1 MKETLHIYTR
11 VSTSAQEDGGTSL
24 DTQRDD
30 GIKYAVA
37 NNYKHKVWNEGAAS
51 SHDEYTNR
59 AVIVGLLDA
68 VERGDVKH
76 IYVYNV
82 DRLSRNSLSSA
93 HIADKLERNQVTL
106 HTTSGRKL
114 LSDHTDKFTMDILR
128 SVAVYD
134 NAIRQARFRRGKL
147 ARIRQGKWRGG
158 ETPYGYNLKDGLLVV
173 NEEQAKWVKKIYELY
188 SQRKSTD
195 QISHYLL
202 SQGVLTKRGNA
213 IWSTGSV
220 ESVLNNTHYK
230 GYWTYTDKK
239 SGETIEVKCARIVTQ
254 TLANKVAK
262 QQELRSYKSTKSAS
276 IGNTKKYDYVL
287 DGLIHCGCCGE
298 RWTGNKEKSKGKYRC
313 LSKSKKYRTTD
324 KDFVECTYKRSLNIE
339 VVDQVVWDTVLNVLE
354 ESHLY
359 KENFKNTT
367 LAFKEDSGKRE
378 ARLKINQK
386 EKNKIKR
393 LITKIDNAIS
403 DQEVAKVITSKSK
416 SSIEQTIKALRKE
429 RDQQE
434 EKLEQVTNAI
444 ENDKKSDVWVDWVN
458 KFGESVANLR
468 KEDLLDKEKNEFLR
482 GVVYRIVV
490 EEIDTQEQKLTLL
503 FNQAYYNDS
512 LVWNDVNKK
521 SKGYTLKRGKK
532 TKKVSIKTANL
543 KKKAYS

>member
-1 MKETLHIYTR
+1 
-11 VSTSAQEDGGTSL
+11 
-24 DTQRDD
+24 
-30 GIKYAVA
+30 
-37 NNYKHKVWNEGAAS
+37 
-51 SHDEYTNR
+51 
-59 AVIVGLLDA
+59 
-68 VERGDVKH
+68 
-76 IYVYNV
+76 
-82 DRLSRNSLSSA
+82 
-93 HIADKLERNQVTL
+93 
-106 HTTSGRKL
+106 
-114 LSDHTDKFTMDILR
+114 
-128 SVAVYD
+128 
-134 NAIRQARFRRGKL
+134 
-147 ARIRQGKWRGG
+147 
-158 ETPYGYNLKDGLLVV
+158 
-173 NEEQAKWVKKIYELY
+173 
-188 SQRKSTD
+188 
-195 QISHYLL
+195 
-202 SQGVLTKRGNA
+202 
-213 IWSTGSV
+213 
-220 ESVLNNTHYK
+220 
-230 GYWTYTDKK
+230 
-239 SGETIEVKCARIVTQ
+239 
-254 TLANKVAK
+254 
-262 QQELRSYKSTKSAS
+262 
-276 IGNTKKYDYVL
+276 
-287 DGLIHCGCCGE
+287 
-298 RWTGNKEKSKGKYRC
+298 
-313 LSKSKKYRTTD
+313 
-324 KDFVECTYKRSLNIE
+324 
-339 VVDQVVWDTVLNVLE
+339 VLNVLE

-532 TKKVSIKTANL
+532 TKKVSINTANL